1 LFQERDFSKQ
11 ARKPVQRA
19 FLPEL
24 YGGHYETSI
33 GRLSQAP
40 QGRISHLGMHIRSP
54 KQAIARAV
62 IPASAVTAA
71 GLTIHGV
78 PKLCYAEHA
87 VIKGW
92 SEEND
97 CKAAHKAAAA
107 IMVKAAELEL
117 PIPDRK

>member
-1 LFQERDFSKQ
+1 M
-11 ARKPVQRA
+11 QRA